1 MYREEQRDEAP
12 DWLGPLV
19 GLLVVLVLAGL
30 AALLW
35 LTIFAGGEHAEEE
48 EAALLL
54 PAVVRRH
61 TPA

>member
-1 MYREEQRDEAP
+1 MYREEQRHEAP

-30 AALLW
+30 VALLW

-48 EAALLL
+48 ETALLP
-54 PAVVRRH
+54 PAIVRGL

>member
-35 LTIFAGGEHAEEE
+35 LTIFAAGEHAEEE
-48 EAALLL
+48 EAAHTQ
-54 PAVVRRH
+54 PAILRLYV
-61 TPA
+61 PA

>member
-1 MYREEQRDEAP
+1 MYREEQRDETP

-35 LTIFAGGEHAEEE
+35 LTIFAGGGQEEE
-48 EAALLL
+48 ESAVLMP
-54 PAVVRRH
+54 PAIVRGLA
-61 TPA
+61 PA